1 MFLVLSPFSKGFA
14 TVEDAVSPASS
25 VQTDTGISVSAGQNK
40 KEESGS
46 IKVVSFSPEI
56 SEIVASIDGTDNI
69 VATDINSVYP
79 EQLKKLPKVADY
91 YGVNLEALSALQFD
105 NILLSRDFNSLIIGK
120 LTRYKNK
127 LRIYSITDSDE
138 LLDTIR
144 TLGQLLHREEK
155 AQQVINDIKQKI
167 GDLAAGHR
175 SQKQIRTVL
184 VIWDKPLL
192 VVGGSAFLNRAVKL
206 CGGINIFEDLPIKF
220 PAISAEKLIK
230 GKPDAVISLVDNT
243 ENLPKSLRSKTFILT
258 KEEQDT
264 LMKIS
269 PRSFDIGIP
278 AVCKAIESVR

>member
-1 MFLVLSPFSKGFA
+1 MSP
-14 TVEDAVSPASS
+14 VPAVQADDS
-25 VQTDTGISVSAGQNK
+25 ISVNASQSK
-40 KEESGS
+40 KEKFRS

-56 SEIVASIDGTDNI
+56 SEIVASIDGTDSI

-138 LLDTIR
+138 LLDNIR
-144 TLGQLLHREEK
+144 ALGQLLHREEK
-155 AQQVINDIKQKI
+155 AQLVINDINRKI
-167 GDLAAGHR
+167 SDLAAGHDK
-175 SQKQIRTVL
+175 QKQIRTVL

-206 CGGINIFEDLPIKF
+206 CGGVNIFEDLPVKF
-220 PAISAEKLIK
+220 PAISAEKLIR

-243 ENLPKSLRSKTFILT
+243 ENLPKSLRSKTFILS

-278 AVCKAIESVR
+278 AVCRAIESVR